1 MEVEAPA
8 VRPLRGQVFTYLFNL
23 ALSVMLFQSVIF
35 SLFTPLPQM
44 FCYLRLGRWAGLSI
58 PLIVFALFSLAG
70 TGAGFSYLLQ
80 FALPGVLLSET
91 IRRGYSIERAF
102 FISVATVLVFSLG
115 SLAFVAS
122 GKGLSSR
129 DMVAGFVEKVLEE
142 TIAYNE
148 KALGSKEQVREF
160 KKAAPIVVEMV
171 SSLYYS
177 LAAIALMFT
186 LWLNV
191 VGLSRLARSSGLVPP
206 FGGSLSKWKAPE
218 HLVWGAVAGGVALLS
233 GHELA
238 GRLGINLL
246 LILFV
251 IYFFQ
256 GMAIISYMLKK
267 REVSVFLKG
276 AAYILA
282 VWYFS
287 IIIALVGLFDLWV
300 DFRKLSPAKEESR

>member
-8 VRPLRGQVFTYLFNL
+8 VKPLRGQVSTYLFNL
-23 ALSVMLFQSVIF
+23 ALSMMLFQSVIL
-35 SLFTPLPQM
+35 SPFTPLPQM

-70 TGAGFSYLLQ
+70 TGTGFSYLLQ
-80 FALPGVLLSET
+80 FALPGILLSEA
-91 IRRGYSIERAF
+91 IRRGYSVERAF
-102 FISVATVLVFSLG
+102 FVAVATVLVLSLS

-122 GKGLSSR
+122 ERGLSSR
-129 DMVAGFVEKVLEE
+129 DLVAGFVERVLDE
-142 TIAYNE
+142 TIAFNE
-148 KALGSKEQVREF
+148 KAVGSKEQVREF
-160 KKAAPIVVEMV
+160 KRAAPVVVEIV

-177 LAAIALMFT
+177 LAAIALMVT

-191 VGLSRLARSSGLVPP
+191 MGLSRIARSSGMAPP
-206 FGGSLSKWKAPE
+206 FGALSKWKAPE
-218 HLVWGAVAGGVALLS
+218 HLVWGAVAGGIAVLS
-233 GHELA
+233 GHDLA
-238 GRLGINLL
+238 EQLGINLL
-246 LILFV
+246 LLLFV

-267 REVSVFLKG
+267 REVSAFLKG

-287 IIIALVGLFDLWV
+287 VIVALVGLFDIWA
-300 DFRKLSPAKEESR
+300 DFRKLSPAKEDNT

>member
-8 VRPLRGQVFTYLFNL
+8 VKPLRGQVSTYLFNL
-23 ALSVMLFQSVIF
+23 ALSMMLFQSVIL

-44 FCYLRLGRWAGLSI
+44 FCYLKLGRWAGLSI
-58 PLIVFALFSLAG
+58 PLIIFVLFSLAG
-70 TGAGFSYLLQ
+70 TGAGFSYFLQ
-80 FALPGVLLSET
+80 FALPGILLSEA

-102 FISVATVLVFSLG
+102 FVAVATVLVLSLS

-122 GKGLSSR
+122 EKGLSSR
-129 DMVAGFVEKVLEE
+129 DLVAGFVEKVLEE

-148 KALGSKEQVREF
+148 KAVGSKGQVREF
-160 KKAAPIVVEMV
+160 KNAAPIVVEIV

-191 VGLSRLARSSGLVPP
+191 MLLSRVARASGLAPP
-206 FGGSLSKWKAPE
+206 FGVLSKWKAPE
-218 HLVWGAVAGGVALLS
+218 HLVWGAVAGGIALLS

-238 GRLGINLL
+238 EQLGINLL
-246 LILFV
+246 LLLFV

-267 REVSVFLKG
+267 REVSAFLKG
-276 AAYILA
+276 AAYIFA

-287 IIIALVGLFDLWV
+287 IIVALVGLFDLWV
-300 DFRKLSPAKEESR
+300 DFRKLSPAKEKKV